1 MKRYILLTLM
11 ALALH
16 MGSLFAQS
24 AQPREKSE
32 VEVFMQ
38 QVAKVVA
45 KSNEID
51 YSYISTNM
59 FKQILSQLLS
69 IVNDEAKEEMGIDK
83 IFGSAMYMRRFI
95 STGTEGYKLLEV
107 AMNPFWGFLEE
118 KEVVMDMELCA
129 LNRQD
134 GVVSMIYGN
143 SENVLV
149 INNNHKDLKYSIVF
163 VAGLSYEAFMKMNDS
178 GIDLGF

>member
-45 KSNEID
+45 KSYEID

-118 KEVVMDMELCA
+118 REVVMDMELCA

-163 VAGLSYEAFMKMNDS
+163 FAGLSYEAFMKMNDS

>member
-16 MGSLFAQS
+16 TGTLFAQS

-38 QVAKVVA
+38 QVAKGS
-45 KSNEID
+45 KSSEID
-51 YSYISTNM
+51 YAYISTSM
-59 FKQILSQLLS
+59 FKQLLSQLFTT
-69 IVNDEAKEEMGIDK
+69 INEGIEIHGPVEK
-83 IFGSAMYMRRFI
+83 IFGSTMYMRRFS
-95 STGTEGYKLLEV
+95 STGEEGYKILSK
-107 AMNPFWGFLEE
+107 AMRPFLEE
-118 KEVVMDMELCA
+118 EEEVMGMELSA

-134 GVVSMIYGN
+134 GMVSIIYGN
-143 SENVLV
+143 SKNVLV
-149 INNNHKDLKYSIVF
+149 INDYADADNLTAVF
-163 VAGLSYEAFMKMNDS
+163 IAGMSYETFMELDKS

>member
-83 IFGSAMYMRRFI
+83 IFGFAMYMRRFI
-95 STGTEGYKLLEV
+95 STGTE
-107 AMNPFWGFLEE
+107 
-118 KEVVMDMELCA
+118 
-129 LNRQD
+129 
-134 GVVSMIYGN
+134 VSMIYGN

>member
-24 AQPREKSE
+24 AQPREKNE

-118 KEVVMDMELCA
+118 REVVMDMELCA

>member
-16 MGSLFAQS
+16 TGTLFAQS

-38 QVAKVVA
+38 QVAKGS
-45 KSNEID
+45 KSSEID
-51 YSYISTNM
+51 YAYISTSM
-59 FKQILSQLLS
+59 FKQLLSQLFTT
-69 IVNDEAKEEMGIDK
+69 INEGIEIHGPVEK
-83 IFGSAMYMRRFI
+83 IFGSTMYMRRFI
-95 STGTEGYKLLEV
+95 STGEEGYKILSK
-107 AMNPFWGFLEE
+107 AMRPFLEE
-118 KEVVMDMELCA
+118 EEEVMGMELSA

-134 GVVSMIYGN
+134 GVVSIIYGN
-143 SENVLV
+143 SKNVLV
-149 INNNHKDLKYSIVF
+149 INDYADADNLTAVF
-163 VAGLSYEAFMKMNDS
+163 IAGMSYEAFMELDKS

>member
-118 KEVVMDMELCA
+118 REVVMDMELCA
-129 LNRQD
+129 FNRQD

>member
-45 KSNEID
+45 KSNEVD

-118 KEVVMDMELCA
+118 REVVMDMELCA